1 MKKALV
7 TSTSAV
13 IFALIACVFDHIS
26 AVYTVGM
33 YASIACLIAFVA
45 SLILMVRKEE
55 TAETSA
61 KEYTPVK
68 AASDKEA
75 A

>member
-33 YASIACLIAFVA
+33 YASTACCSITDPDGKKGRN
-45 SLILMVRKEE
+45 S
-55 TAETSA
+55 
-61 KEYTPVK
+61 
-68 AASDKEA
+68 
-75 A
+75 